1 MNTSSNQEVS
11 WRALLSRQYLP
22 RLATMA
28 LALWLHASNSMLTAT
43 TMPSAVEEIGGLK
56 FISWTFALYL
66 AGSISSGASISLL
79 VAKLGLKAT
88 MIRTAVVFS
97 IGCVVVA
104 TAPNMPVLLVGRV
117 LQGLGGGGLIA
128 LVYISQDRFFPDH
141 LVPRTVAFLSSVWMA
156 AAFSGPV
163 IGGAFATVGEWR
175 MAYWAFAAQGLL
187 LIPAV
192 HFLLRSGGPELQL
205 TAEPIPI
212 VRLLLLSASIL
223 LVSISGAYF
232 HPLATPLFILLGCMA
247 LVLFVIRDRHA
258 SRARML
264 PAEVTDFSHAIGN
277 GILATLLLC
286 ISIMSFLVYG
296 PLILIELY
304 GLTPLQAGFVV
315 LLESLAWGSAAILFA
330 AIRHESEPRLIR
342 IGGALVLLG
351 TVAMAFV
358 LPRGWLWSVVL
369 VVIVL
374 NGGFG
379 MMWGFII
386 KRIVAAAAP
395 ADKDRTA
402 SLLPIT
408 QQTGFALGAA
418 LSGLVANSLAINGTP
433 TAAEYRL
440 IAFWL
445 FAGFVPLAL
454 IGNYMLW
461 RFVSPRLTARQ
472 ALEGVEVR
480 SPEQ

>member
-1 MNTSSNQEVS
+1 MSTTRGHDIS
-11 WRALLSRQYLP
+11 WRALLNREYLP
-22 RLATMA
+22 KLATMA

-43 TMPSAVEEIGGLK
+43 TMPSAVDEIGGLNL
-56 FISWTFALYL
+56 ISWTFALYL
-66 AGSISSGASISLL
+66 AGSISAAASISLL
-79 VAKLGLKAT
+79 IANQGLKAT
-88 MIRTAVVFS
+88 MIRAAVVFS

-104 TAPNMPVLLVGRV
+104 TAPNMPVLLIGRV

-128 LVYISQDRFFPDH
+128 LVYVSQDRFFPNH
-141 LVPRTVAFLSSVWMA
+141 LVPRMVALLSSVWMA

-163 IGGAFATVGEWR
+163 IGGAFATAGEWR
-175 MAYWAFAAQGLL
+175 LAYWAFAAQGLL

-192 HFLLRSGGPELQL
+192 HFLLKSEESELQL
-205 TAEPIPI
+205 GAEPIPV

-223 LVSISGAYF
+223 LVSISGAYY
-232 HPLATPLFILLGCMA
+232 HPLATPLLVVLGCMT
-247 LVLFVIRDRHA
+247 LVLFVMRDRRA

-264 PAEVTDFSHAIGN
+264 PAEAADFSHAIGN
-277 GILATLLLC
+277 GIVATLLLC

-296 PLILIELY
+296 PLILIEMY

-315 LLESLAWGSAAILFA
+315 LIESLAWGSAAILFA
-330 AIRHESEPRLIR
+330 GVPHESEPRLIR
-342 IGGALVLLG
+342 IGGSLVLLG
-351 TVAMAFV
+351 LVVMALV

-369 VVIVL
+369 AVIVL

-418 LSGLVANSLAINGTP
+418 LSGLVANSLAIDGAP
-433 TAAEYRL
+433 DAAEFRL

-454 IGNYMLW
+454 VGNLMLW
-461 RFVSPRLTARQ
+461 RFVSPRLAARQ
-472 ALEGVEVR
+472 TLERVEVR
-480 SPEQ
+480 PPEQ